1 MSFDPIASV
10 AAGTESPA
18 TTPPFTIV
26 SRDVTAIMPPGF
38 TETLT
43 TKADG
48 GETTVIT
55 NATGGIVDTIYGTST
70 IKASGSEVSV
80 WA

>member
-10 AAGTESPA
+10 AAASASPA
-18 TTPPFTIV
+18 VVPPFTVV

-38 TETLT
+38 TETQT

-55 NATGGIVDTIYGTST
+55 NATGGTVDTIYGTST
-70 IKASGSEVSV
+70 IKASGTEVSV